1 MRDRTT
7 RKEENL
13 MKWIKTCKTVKV
25 GSGTTITYRLEG
37 TPYTVESRKRPIP
50 HANGVGTWDHTS
62 YFVLK
67 DGVEVI
73 QQHTLRAAQACAED
87 LYNRDQEGGEHHDT
101 ERPVAGERK

>member
-1 MRDRTT
+1 
-7 RKEENL
+7 
-13 MKWIKTCKTVKV
+13 MKLIKTCKTVKV

-67 DGVEVI
+67 DGVEVAEKY
-73 QQHTLRAAQACAED
+73 TLRAAQACAED
-87 LYNRDQEGGEHHDT
+87 LYNRDQEGGE
-101 ERPVAGERK
+101 